1 MDGGGGRLPN
11 RRTVGSGSPSFGGL
25 VPGTAIFIEMSALHS
40 LAGSV
45 FGPGPGPALVLVPF
59 ST

>member
-1 MDGGGGRLPN
+1 
-11 RRTVGSGSPSFGGL
+11 

-40 LAGSV
+40 LAGSSI
-45 FGPGPGPALVLVPF
+45 GPGPGPAEVRVPF